1 MVRPMRRALVVFLVL
16 VAVLAAAGCGGSE
29 EAAPTAETVIG
40 TLPESETTETGGA
53 ETGGAET
60 GEEGAGGE
68 GDPEAGSEVF
78 ASAGCGSCHTLADAG
93 TSGNVGPNLDEAHP
107 DAATVVDAVTHGR
120 GAMPPFEGQLEP
132 EQIQNVAAYVSSVAG
147 S

>member
-1 MVRPMRRALVVFLVL
+1 MVRPMRRALVVLLAL
-16 VAVLAAAGCGGSE
+16 VAVLAASGCGGSE

-40 TLPESETTETGGA
+40 TLPEAA

-60 GEEGAGGE
+60 GEAGEGGE

-78 ASAGCGSCHTLADAG
+78 ASAGCGSCHTLSDAG
-93 TSGNVGPNLDEAHP
+93 TSGNIGPNLDEAQP
-107 DAATVVDAVTHGR
+107 DMATVVDAVTNGR
-120 GAMPPFEGQLEP
+120 GAMPPFEGQLDE
-132 EQIQNVAAYVSSVAG
+132 EQIRNVAAYVSSVAG